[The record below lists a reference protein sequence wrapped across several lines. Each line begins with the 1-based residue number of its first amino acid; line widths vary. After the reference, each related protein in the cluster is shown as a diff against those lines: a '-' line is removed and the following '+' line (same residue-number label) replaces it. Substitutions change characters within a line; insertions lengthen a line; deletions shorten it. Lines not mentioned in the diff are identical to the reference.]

1 MTMTMN
7 PFNINRT
14 ALFLQLATGLSLAA
28 CKKSNDFIGHDNF
41 ITSFSLKKAG
51 LTFTAA
57 ITDSS
62 VIITAPDGFSL
73 DSAVATVSISENASI
88 YPKPSSI
95 NEWDDESLFVVDA
108 HNGEAKSYK
117 YTVTRSS
124 IPVNG
129 SVVLGTQADVD
140 AFGKLG
146 VTEITGNLIIGAPAG
161 TDSITSLAALYKL
174 KKVGYS
180 LIIYPTFAATDIV
193 GLDNLQ
199 FVGTDLKMEGLHD
212 LVTLVLPSLETAGSI
227 SINNPLNETVTFPK
241 LTHVSGALTVNAPL
255 NSMTFPNLGQVDG
268 DLTLTTDPSSGA
280 ALIQDLSF
288 PALTSTGSIAVSNFR
303 QTTKLDLPALTSVTT
318 GDLNISNLTALYDLN
333 CPVLQTTTGIIAIPD
348 PFVATKLTQI
358 SFPAL
363 TQTGGVAIGINSLN
377 AMDFPVL
384 TTITGNLSI
393 DAQGFPANTTLT
405 NLDGFAALKSVQSI
419 SITGQFALTSF
430 KGLQGVI
437 PHITAAGWTAWG
449 NAYNPSY
456 DDLAAGKWSN

>member
-1 MTMTMN
+1 MN

-14 ALFLQLATGLSLAA
+14 ALLLLLVTGFSLAA
-28 CKKSNDFIGHDNF
+28 CNKKIDFVGRDNF
-41 ITSFSLKKAG
+41 ITSFSLKKG
-51 LTFTAA
+51 GITFTAA

-62 VIITAPDGFSL
+62 IIITAPDGFSL
-73 DSAVATVSISENASI
+73 DSAVATVAISENASI

-95 NEWDDESLFVVDA
+95 VEWDDESLFVVDA

-129 SVVLGTQADVD
+129 SVVLTTQADVD

-146 VTEITGNLIIGAPAG
+146 ATEITGNLIIGATAG

-180 LIIYPTFAATDIV
+180 LIIYPTFSAIQII

-199 FVGTDLKMEGLHD
+199 SVGTDLKIESLND

-227 SINNPLNETVTFPK
+227 SINNPLSETVTFPR

-255 NSMTFPNLGQVDG
+255 NSMSFPNLSRVDG
-268 DLTLTTDPSSGA
+268 AMTLTTDPSSGA
-280 ALIQDLSF
+280 ALIQELSF
-288 PALTSTGSIAVSNFR
+288 PALTSAGTIDVSNFR
-303 QTTKLDLPALTSVTT
+303 QTTKLDLPSLVTT
-318 GDLNISNLTALYDLN
+318 AGDLNITNMTALYDLN
-333 CPVLQTTTGIIAIPD
+333 CPVLQKTTGIINIPD

-363 TQTGGVAIGINSLN
+363 TQTGGVEIGINSLN
-377 AMDFPVL
+377 SIDFPAL
-384 TTITGNLSI
+384 TTITGSLGI
-393 DAQGFPANTTLT
+393 DAQSFPSNTTLT
-405 NLDGFAALKSVQSI
+405 NLDGFAALKSAQSI
-419 SITGQFALTSF
+419 SITGQSALTSF

-437 PHITAAGWTAWG
+437 PNITAAGWTVWG

-456 DDLAAGKWSN
+456 ADLTAGKWTN